1 MSVNHWQSPAKSRCI
16 FFLKCGFGDCD
27 FEANYR
33 TVLDHETSVHM
44 RLGNGRRQHQPVR
57 VVESAED
64 IAVWKAERRMRF
76 PRLCSISAPGSASN
90 SEAAGPA
97 SSGMRTSE
105 SHPFVT
111 SSKTSVP
118 RVTAIRNRNQRFNG
132 REKRS
137 ECSKGRPDHV
147 RGGAAPVTKK
157 KNKQTLFQKLTE
169 GSSCST

>member
-1 MSVNHWQSPAKSRCI
+1 
-16 FFLKCGFGDCD
+16 
-27 FEANYR
+27 
-33 TVLDHETSVHM
+33 
-44 RLGNGRRQHQPVR
+44 
-57 VVESAED
+57 
-64 IAVWKAERRMRF
+64 
-76 PRLCSISAPGSASN
+76 
-90 SEAAGPA
+90 
-97 SSGMRTSE
+97 MRTSE

-147 RGGAAPVTKK
+147 RGGAALVTKK